1 MTWSL
6 VIAFIFY
13 ALGFLVGA
21 SFSSIPVERDC
32 DGCLFDR
39 VEPPYRRTIHTAY
52 WERSN

>member
-13 ALGFLVGA
+13 ALGFLLGA

-32 DGCLFDR
+32 DGCLFNR
-39 VEPPYRRTIHTAY
+39 VEPPYRRVLHMAY
-52 WERSN
+52 RQRNN